1 MANKKSLKMRRSRR
15 QQRKTIRKRD
25 RKQTRKGGA
34 LTGAPLDYTMGP
46 GANVA
51 VYGRFPTEIA
61 TAPGGIQN
69 LDVFYNSALS
79 RGCGVEN
86 SSRYVPVDMGSNK
99 VGGKRTR
106 RGVGRRS
113 RKAMRG
119 GNLLSSLAIRNPP
132 YLAAPYPGP
141 IQSVSQSWAGATSP
155 VPVPATPV
163 YQTWNFKSSGTDGAI
178 NPGIITS
185 ISKDLTQLASP
196 PPWQTTA

>member
-1 MANKKSLKMRRSRR
+1 MANRKSLKQRRKSRR
-15 QQRKTIRKRD
+15 QERKTLRRRN
-25 RKQTRKGGA
+25 RKQTRKGGS
-34 LTGAPLDYTMGP
+34 LMGAPLDYSMGP

-61 TAPGGIQN
+61 SNPQAIQN

-79 RGCGVEN
+79 RGCGVED
-86 SSRYVPVDMGSNK
+86 SSRFVPVDMGSNK

-106 RGVGRRS
+106 RG

-119 GNLLSSLAIRNPP
+119 GNLLSSLSIRTPP
-132 YLAAPYPGP
+132 YLATPYPGYV
-141 IQSVSQSWAGATSP
+141 QSMSQSWAGATSP

-163 YQTWNFKSSGTDGAI
+163 YQTWNFNSSGTDSAI
-178 NPGIITS
+178 NPGLITS
-185 ISKDLTQLASP
+185 ITKDLTQLASP